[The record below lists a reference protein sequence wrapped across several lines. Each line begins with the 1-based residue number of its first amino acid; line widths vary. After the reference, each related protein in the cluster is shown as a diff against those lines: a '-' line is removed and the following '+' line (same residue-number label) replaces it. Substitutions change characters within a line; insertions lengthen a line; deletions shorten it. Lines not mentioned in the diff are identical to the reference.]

1 MTGDIEYGD
10 TCFVTAVGGR
20 SVPPPISRKA
30 ASRYETKVIE
40 GTATKHN
47 SVLFHDGKFKVVAP
61 GAFDL
66 SMKYDVPVEFW
77 IDHDRSLKL
86 GDTRTNLELYSDDF
100 GLHFRLRLDNTELSS
115 HARALVESK
124 AYTECSVGFDSGK
137 TELREIEGHSV
148 LYILQ
153 ARLEEVSLVPAGA
166 VKATHAQVND
176 IENCRSLEH
185 DCKSMKFRCDNSYA
199 SLHRALRRAAS

>member
-1 MTGDIEYGD
+1 VSGALEFGDA
-10 TCFVTAVGGR
+10 CFVTTVGGR

-40 GTATKHN
+40 GVASKYN
-47 SVLFHDGKFKVVAP
+47 SVLFHDGKWKAVAP
-61 GAFDL
+61 GAFDRSL
-66 SMKYDVPVEFW
+66 KYDAPIEIW
-77 IDHDRSLKL
+77 IDHDKTLKV
-86 GDTRTNLELYSDDF
+86 GDTTTNLELYSDDF

-124 AYTECSVGFDSGK
+124 AYTECSIGYDQGT
-137 TELREIEGHSV
+137 TELREIGGYSI

-153 ARLEEVSLVPAGA
+153 ARLEEVSLVPTGA

-176 IENCRSLEH
+176 MEKCGSLEH
-185 DCKSMKFRCDNSYA
+185 DCKSMKFLCDNSYEE
-199 SLHRALRRAAS
+199 LQRALRRAAS

>member
-30 ASRYETKVIE
+30 SRYETKVIE
-40 GTATKHN
+40 GTATKYN

-77 IDHDRSLKL
+77 MDHDRFLKL
-86 GDTRTNLELYSDDF
+86 GDTRNNLEIYSDDM

-124 AYTECSVGFDSGK
+124 AYTECSIGYDQGR
-137 TELREIEGHSV
+137 TEKREVAGQDV
-148 LYILQ
+148 LFILQ
-153 ARLEEVSLVPAGA
+153 ARLEEISLVPSGA
-166 VKATHAQVND
+166 VKATHAQISDVD
-176 IENCRSLEH
+176 NCRSLEH

-199 SLHRALRRAAS
+199 ELQRALRRAAS

>member
-1 MTGDIEYGD
+1 
-10 TCFVTAVGGR
+10 
-20 SVPPPISRKA
+20 
-30 ASRYETKVIE
+30 VIE
-40 GTATKHN
+40 GIATKYN
-47 SVLFHDGKFKVVAP
+47 SVLFHDGKFKVVTP

-66 SMKYDVPVEFW
+66 SMKYDAPVEMW
-77 IDHDRSLKL
+77 IDHDKSLRL
-86 GDTRTNLELYSDDF
+86 GDARTNLDLYSDDF

-124 AYTECSVGFDSGK
+124 AYTQCSIGYDQGK
-137 TELREIEGHSV
+137 TETREVEGHSV

-153 ARLEEVSLVPAGA
+153 ARLEEISVVPAGA

-185 DCKSMKFRCDNSYA
+185 DCKSLKFLCDNSFA
-199 SLHRALRRAAS
+199 ELQRALRRAAS